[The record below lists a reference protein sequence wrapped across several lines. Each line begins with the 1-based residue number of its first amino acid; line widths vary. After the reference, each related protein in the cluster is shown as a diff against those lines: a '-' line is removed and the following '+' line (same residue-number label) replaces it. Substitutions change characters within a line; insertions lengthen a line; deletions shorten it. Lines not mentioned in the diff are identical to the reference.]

1 MHLEHPQL
9 IFWQPEWRH
18 GLVPLPRDY
27 TDLMNLSANFSCSN
41 SVTGESKTPA
51 LCLVCGAMVCS
62 HSHCCE
68 ALLDGHRCGGCTAHA
83 RTCGADI
90 GIFLRIRECIVV
102 IHSKVTRGESW
113 KTITTDHWIRNY
125 YNVFFRN
132 IPTRPLH

>member
-1 MHLEHPQL
+1 M
-9 IFWQPEWRH
+9 QPEWKH

-113 KTITTDHWIRNY
+113 ATLLTGSGIIRLLQEHSY
-125 YNVFFRN
+125 PP
-132 IPTRPLH
+132 PTLTSTERRTRG

>member
-1 MHLEHPQL
+1 M
-9 IFWQPEWRH
+9 QPEWKH

-68 ALLDGHRCGGCTAHA
+68 ALLDGHRCGGCTTHA

-113 KTITTDHWIRNY
+113 ATLITGSGIICLLQEHSY
-125 YNVFFRN
+125 PP
-132 IPTRPLH
+132 PTLTSTERRTRG